1 MAVFD
6 VGGKPVGDGQPVFIV
21 AECGIN
27 HNGELGTA
35 IEMID
40 AAAAAGADAVK
51 FQLFRAAGM
60 YTPRAGKY
68 KTAKGEM
75 VPIYELMEEVEL
87 PLEWLPDLS
96 AACRKADIKF
106 IMTVCDEWCVRQM
119 EQADFDCY
127 KVASYEI
134 SHVPML
140 IELALHDKPI
150 IISSGA
156 ANISDVVRA
165 LVVADRDVSL
175 EFADVVLLDNERA
188 GYEAT
193 RHLLELGHRNIACIT
208 GPYDLSPSM
217 QRMEGFKRCLSEFG
231 IQFQPQLIQT
241 GDFSIQSGKV
251 ATLRLLSAGP
261 KPTAI
266 FALNDMMAIG
276 AMSAVNQAGLSIPGD
291 MSLIGFDNIEL
302 AGMVT
307 PSLTTVAQPIPE
319 IARQATSLLIERLAG
334 TRNGSNQKVILSA
347 ELLLRDSTA
356 RLE

>member
-1 MAVFD
+1 MSRATIKDVAQLAQVSTTTVSHVVNNTRAVNPATRARVLGAMSTLGYQPNILARSLRKGVTKTIGLIVPDASNPFFAEVARKIED
-6 VGGKPVGDGQPVFIV
+6 LGFKQGYSVILCNSDNDPIKQTSYINTLLAKRVDGVIFISSDS
-21 AECGIN
+21 A
-27 HNGELGTA
+27 
-35 IEMID
+35 
-40 AAAAAGADAVK
+40 
-51 FQLFRAAGM
+51 
-60 YTPRAGKY
+60 PS
-68 KTAKGEM
+68 
-75 VPIYELMEEVEL
+75 
-87 PLEWLPDLS
+87 DLS
-96 AACRKADIKF
+96 RLVDNHI
-106 IMTVCDEWCVRQM
+106 
-119 EQADFDCY
+119 
-127 KVASYEI
+127 
-134 SHVPML
+134 P
-140 IELALHDKPI
+140 
-150 IISSGA
+150 
-156 ANISDVVRA
+156 

>member
-1 MAVFD
+1 MIFLLYGCANVCAIKKHTAMSRATIKDVAQLAQVSTTTVSHVVNNTRAVNPATRARVLGAMSTLGYQPNILARSLRKGVTKTIGLIVPDASNPFFAEVARKIED
-6 VGGKPVGDGQPVFIV
+6 LGFKQGYSVILCNSDNDPIKQTSYINTLLAKRVDGVIFISSDS
-21 AECGIN
+21 A
-27 HNGELGTA
+27 
-35 IEMID
+35 
-40 AAAAAGADAVK
+40 
-51 FQLFRAAGM
+51 
-60 YTPRAGKY
+60 PS
-68 KTAKGEM
+68 
-75 VPIYELMEEVEL
+75 
-87 PLEWLPDLS
+87 DLS
-96 AACRKADIKF
+96 RLVDNHI
-106 IMTVCDEWCVRQM
+106 
-119 EQADFDCY
+119 
-127 KVASYEI
+127 
-134 SHVPML
+134 P
-140 IELALHDKPI
+140 
-150 IISSGA
+150 
-156 ANISDVVRA
+156 